1 MKIVSASV
9 KVVDDKNHY
18 YFLGLD
24 DVEITIK
31 SRAENPIEKIPEIK
45 EEPPKKKSN
54 KKSKK
59 E

>member
-1 MKIVSASV
+1 MKILSASV
-9 KVVDDKNHY
+9 KVIDDKNHVKI
-18 YFLGLD
+18 LHED
-24 DVEITIK
+24 EIEITIK
-31 SRAENPIEKIPEIK
+31 SQAANPIEKIPEIK